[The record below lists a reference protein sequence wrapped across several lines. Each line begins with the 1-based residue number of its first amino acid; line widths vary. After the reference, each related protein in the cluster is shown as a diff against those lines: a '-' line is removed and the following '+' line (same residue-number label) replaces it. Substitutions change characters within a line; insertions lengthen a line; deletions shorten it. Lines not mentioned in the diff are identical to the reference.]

1 MQKGGAPEFLEPTD
15 IRTLSAAGVRDLSF
29 GGIQTVKMPD
39 ATYHEISV
47 CAYCIWVQEG
57 RPEGRALDHW
67 VQAELQ
73 LVLSSILRKKDQRN
87 ERKKDAPLPIR
98 RVPLPAPA
106 IRDDIS
112 LAQPSIRRAADD
124 FRV

>member
-1 MQKGGAPEFLEPTD
+1 
-15 IRTLSAAGVRDLSF
+15 
-29 GGIQTVKMPD
+29 VKMPD
-39 ATYHEISV
+39 ATYYEISV

-67 VQAELQ
+67 LQAELQ
-73 LVLSSILRKKDQRN
+73 LVLSSILRNKDQRN

-98 RVPLPAPA
+98 RVPLPAPT

-124 FRV
+124 SKV